1 MRKLFKF
8 VFLLPFWC
16 LLCFS
21 QSLQADETDSLKN
34 LLTESHNIEQRIGIL
49 SRLSTEYLNLFPDS
63 ALYFANRGI
72 QLSKNIDNDKYLGE
86 LLGIV
91 GDVMVVKD
99 SLDQAAKVY
108 LQALDIFKKNG
119 DFFNE
124 AGILTVMGNIYIVK
138 GENSQ
143 AMEYYLEALKVSEEY
158 KIEQRLPY
166 LYMNIGS
173 TQYAIG
179 NIEKAQEFYTKS
191 LEGFKKVNDS
201 VNIGRNYA
209 NLGLIYSDLDEHKIA
224 NDYIL
229 KSLEIFISIDA
240 YADIATNYQSLALN
254 SYNNHD
260 YDQAIEFLQT
270 SLEYIDKIDFNYAGP
285 RMDKEARTRARLGEV
300 YLRKGEIRK
309 AYTYLSEA
317 YFLGKKGGL
326 PNIISNSANN
336 LSLLFEKQGR
346 LDSALFYYRIYK
358 ITSESLINE
367 DNIKKLANLN
377 AQYKYDQ
384 LMKDEDAKR
393 KAEHEAQERENLYY
407 IVAITVLLLL
417 LILLVL
423 LLLLWRS
430 RLQRV
435 ELKQINL
442 KNELELRNKE
452 LTTHV
457 LYQLK
462 KNEFILNIS
471 KKLGTALSKLKPE
484 NKKVI
489 ENVIRELDMDSGD
502 DVWKEFEV
510 RFQQVHHNFYK
521 KLGQDFPDITS
532 NELRL
537 CGFLKL
543 NMNTKDI
550 SAITYQS
557 VNSIDVARSRLR
569 QKFGLNKDANL
580 IAFLS
585 QY

>member
-1 MRKLFKF
+1 
-8 VFLLPFWC
+8 
-16 LLCFS
+16 
-21 QSLQADETDSLKN
+21 LQADETDSLKN

-309 AYTYLSEA
+309 AYTYLPEA